1 MSIASPS
8 EATVFLYLQ
17 NNTNKWKI
25 DSEQQISAVS
35 FEFFSGP
42 INHLESCKR
51 RLEKS
56 GKVQQIFCFMHQHS
70 KWKKLREPVALWNFL
85 TVKLRFSLHP
95 GLGECHWK
103 GMAPGSQRK
112 EIRRKNTTNPLKLST
127 TGQYFSKMFCDK
139 LGSVVANLKA
149 FSDSKGQIH
158 SVTLFR
164 ACSKVQESF
173 SKTWP
178 VSMLHKTA
186 AYISIPKTH
195 KFAYFNVSQLQ

>member
-35 FEFFSGP
+35 FEFVSGP

-56 GKVQQIFCFMHQHS
+56 GKVQQATGLLLHASTQQVEKAERTCCF
-70 KWKKLREPVALWNFL
+70 
-85 TVKLRFSLHP
+85 VKLPKCETRFSLHP

-103 GMAPGSQRK
+103 GMVPGSQRK

-127 TGQYFSKMFCDK
+127 TGQYYSKMFCYK
-139 LGSVVANLKA
+139 L
-149 FSDSKGQIH
+149 
-158 SVTLFR
+158 
-164 ACSKVQESF
+164 
-173 SKTWP
+173 
-178 VSMLHKTA
+178 
-186 AYISIPKTH
+186 
-195 KFAYFNVSQLQ
+195 FALLLQT